1 MAICISSSRLR
12 GLALLSSSLLLPL
25 EAAKAQGTGDDPTVR
40 ALIDLLVE
48 RGTISRAEA
57 DTLVKAAQARAPA
70 DPSEH
75 AVSPP
80 KPPSPVTRD
89 LEVKAPPP
97 FAKQE
102 EEGTPDPSTASPYPS
117 RLVVK
122 AAQSNA
128 LTVDWSEGD
137 PKFTSPGG
145 FSFRPRGRIIV
156 DGQMTSGSRYADRNI
171 STTGARAARLG
182 FEGTYGNDLF
192 YQFEADFADA
202 ATEVTSAYFGWRRK
216 LSPKVTTELNVGSR
230 LTERG
235 IDGSTG
241 SDQTPLMERN
251 AVTIALV
258 PLKGFFGLGFTSKTF
273 GPNWH
278 VAVSLVGEPI
288 NSSSA
293 SGDSK
298 TIIARGHWNPVKTDN
313 ALIHLGA
320 WGYHEDFS
328 SSVENLTINVRKANR
343 YNDNVRVFAGPLPDP
358 RGSEA
363 FGLEAG
369 GTYKGFWAFAEYGQ
383 RRVRFRQSAGL
394 ADVTLKASS
403 VSAGW
408 VLTGE
413 KAPFAQRAGSFTMLD
428 VANPVFEGGPGAIEV
443 VARYERTD
451 YRDAPLGGSGDAWT
465 AGVNWYFNDI
475 SRMMVNYIRFR
486 TDNRAGDYIGPDTGD
501 IVATRFQI
509 SF

>member
-1 MAICISSSRLR
+1 MTITITKSWLR
-12 GLALLSSSLLLPL
+12 GLILFSSSLLFPP
-25 EAAKAQGTGDDPTVR
+25 EAAASQAQGSTGDPTVR

-48 RGTISRAEA
+48 RGTISRREA
-57 DTLVKAAQARAPA
+57 DKLVEAATLRTSVDRAELGSATPAAAADVEASSPA
-70 DPSEH
+70 VFS
-75 AVSPP
+75 
-80 KPPSPVTRD
+80 
-89 LEVKAPPP
+89 
-97 FAKQE
+97 KQE
-102 EEGTPDPSTASPYPS
+102 AEGTPDPSTASPYPS

-156 DGQMTSGSRYADRNI
+156 DGQITSGSRYAERNI

-182 FEGTYGNDLF
+182 FEGTYGNTVF

-202 ATEVTSAYFGWRRK
+202 ATEVTSAYFGWRKK
-216 LSPKVTTELNVGSR
+216 LSSEITTEINVGSR

-293 SGDSK
+293 SGDTK
-298 TIIARGHWNPVKTDN
+298 TIIARAHWNPVKTDN
-313 ALIHLGA
+313 ALIHLGG

-328 SSVENLTINVRKANR
+328 PSVENLTINVREANR
-343 YNDNVRVFAGPLPDP
+343 YNDNVRVFAGPLADP

-363 FGLEAG
+363 FGLEFG
-369 GTYKGFWAFAEYGQ
+369 GTYKGLWAFGEYGE
-383 RRVRFRQSAGL
+383 RHVRFRESAAL
-394 ADVTLKASS
+394 DNVTLRAAS

-413 KAPFAQRAGSFTMLD
+413 KAPFAQRAGTFTMIN
-428 VANPVFEGGPGAIEV
+428 VANPVFEGGSGAIEL
-443 VARYERTD
+443 AFRYERTD
-451 YRDAPLGGSGDAWT
+451 YRDAPLGGRGNAWT
-465 AGVNWYFNDI
+465 AGLNWYFNDI
-475 SRMMVNYIRFR
+475 ARMMVNYIRFE
-486 TDNRAGDYIGPDTGD
+486 TNNRAGDYPGSDTGD
-501 IVATRFQI
+501 LIATRFQI